1 MRINNFL
8 VCTIFFVMAII
19 VKPTLRAQS
28 SIDLF
33 NDIMPSNQTPVPDN
47 DASDASCFDVE
58 KIITD
63 CDLIWVR
70 VNVHFFLDDNCEGDI
85 AAWDKL
91 WCIQNNPPYLPGCD
105 FSAGNVHN
113 IAEMLINRSNEFAEN
128 MSDNSLFYNET
139 MQLGIEPTTSS
150 PPQCMPIRF
159 LLDGVHIHCDT
170 KSQLITDFNLFNSNQ
185 VNPTGA
191 INIFITQTGTFPG
204 GSNPGGFTNYGA
216 NAMVNA
222 SLTWGAPSTIIHEF
236 AHMYWVRHPWEEGPV
251 PYDLSDTFNPSW
263 SWDHDCNPNTPE
275 IESQT
280 CWDTNP
286 RHDGKNACGNPIFC
300 TDHPCCDWDIQTS
313 NIMAYSGWAS
323 NGDYATMSTQQLRIL
338 LTELNKDCKKVVAV
352 DPDCPPASANIV
364 IPPLEGT
371 GSDCDFCINFGA
383 SMNETEYQISFEQM
397 VNGIGIPFRSS
408 GWVSRPA
415 GQYCISLRSLKGYG
429 DFLEGGFKKGGK
441 YKITLN
447 VKNDCGE
454 VSTKTVE
461 ITLPNRTCVNDQDWP
476 VLEVLPNPA
485 SDFTKIKISL
495 NHSVT
500 NALLVANHPLRGN
513 YIVQN
518 LGNLNAGN
526 TEIDLNTYDWSEGFN
541 FIQLV
546 TDDQIYSTTLIK
558 H

>member
-1 MRINNFL
+1 MCKINFSSQFYL
-8 VCTIFFVMAII
+8 IYIFFS
-19 VKPTLRAQS
+19 LFS
-28 SIDLF
+28 NIDLVAQINIDLH
-33 NDIMPSNQTPVPDN
+33 NDIMPSSQISSS
-47 DASDASCFDVE
+47 SDSETQIGCFDVE
-58 KIITD
+58 KVISD

-139 MQLGIEPTTSS
+139 VKLGLEPSSSS

-159 LLDGVHIHCDT
+159 LLDGVHIHCDK
-170 KSQLITDFNLFNSNQ
+170 KSQLITAYNLFYSNQ
-185 VNPTGA
+185 INPGGSV
-191 INIFITQTGTFPG
+191 NIFVTQTGTING
-204 GSNPGGFTNYGA
+204 ANPGGFTNYGE

-236 AHMYWVRHPWEEGPV
+236 AHMYDVRHPWEEVGQFEC
-251 PYDLSDTFNPSW
+251 SDTFDPRW

-275 IESQT
+275 IESET
-280 CWDTNP
+280 CWDANP
-286 RHDGKNACGNPIFC
+286 RHDGKNACDNPIFC
-300 TDHPCCDWDIQTS
+300 TDHPCCDWDIQTT

-338 LTELNKDCKKVVAV
+338 LTKLNKDCKKVVTV
-352 DPDCPPASANIV
+352 DPDCPPPSANIV
-364 IPPLEGT
+364 IPPLEGK

-397 VNGIGIPFRSS
+397 VNGVGIPFRST

-429 DFLEGGFKKGGK
+429 DFLDGGFKKGGK
-441 YKITLN
+441 YKITLSI
-447 VKNDCGE
+447 KNDCGE
-454 VSTKTVE
+454 VSNKTVE
-461 ITLPNRTCVNDQDWP
+461 ITLPNKTCVNDQDWP
-476 VLEVLPNPA
+476 VLEVFPNPA
-485 SDFTKIKISL
+485 SDFSKIKISL

-513 YIVQN
+513 YLVQN

-526 TEIDLNTYDWSEGFN
+526 TEIDLNTFDWSEGFN
-541 FIQLV
+541 FIQLI